1 MNVDT
6 AIIIITHGSRRNTFV
21 EDMEGVAKYI
31 EDKLQIPVY
40 LSHNEFTE
48 PNWRNLVS
56 SLLEKGIN
64 KFIFALAFLGRGNHV
79 AKDIMGSF
87 GVNEFYKWE
96 EAQYEGRKVK
106 VYFTRPL
113 ADSPLVKL
121 SLLYRISSAVRKDNY
136 FNFLEDPE
144 EIEENSMELSRQKV
158 REITGKDGEELEIIS
173 RAVYASGNLE
183 IARYI
188 YISKDAIEM
197 GVSALKSG
205 VGILIDVKMVKA
217 GLRWNAENYL
227 DDAVELAKKL
237 KITRTAAGIRIGLSK
252 EPKIVVIGN
261 SPTALVEAIK
271 MHEEE
276 GVEIPLIVAT
286 PPGFT
291 NAVEAKEKLIS
302 TDIPCIVLR
311 GNYGG
316 SNIAV
321 SIMNEI
327 IRYARGKNG

>member
-1 MNVDT
+1 MDT
-6 AIIIITHGSRRNTFV
+6 AIIIITHGSRRKTFV
-21 EDMEGVAKYI
+21 DDMEGVSRYI
-31 EDKLQIPVY
+31 EEKLSIPVY

-48 PNWRNLVS
+48 PNWRTLVS
-56 SLLEKGIN
+56 SLLKEGVN

-87 GVNEFYKWE
+87 GVTEFYKWVDGK
-96 EAQYEGRKVK
+96 YEGNNVK

-121 SLLYRISSAVRKDNY
+121 ALFYRISSAVRKDEE

-158 REITGKDGEELEIIS
+158 KEITGKEGEELEIIS
-173 RAVYASGNLE
+173 RAVYASGNLD

-197 GVSALKSG
+197 GVSSLKL
-205 VGILIDVKMVKA
+205 GILTDVKMVKA

-227 DDAVELAKKL
+227 DNAVDLAKKL
-237 KITRTAAGIRIGLSK
+237 KITRAAAGIRLGLSNG
-252 EPKIVVIGN
+252 PKIVVIGN

-291 NAVEAKEKLIS
+291 NAVEAKERLIKS
-302 TDIPCIVLR
+302 DIPCIVLR

-316 SNIAV
+316 SNIAA

>member
-1 MNVDT
+1 MDT
-6 AIIIITHGSRRNTFV
+6 AVIIITHGSRRSTFV
-21 EDMEGVAKYI
+21 EDMEGIAKYV
-31 EDKLQIPVY
+31 EEKLQIPVY
-40 LSHNEFTE
+40 LSHNEYIE

-56 SLLEKGIN
+56 SLLERGVN

-87 GVNEFYKWE
+87 GVSEFQKWE
-96 EAQYEGRKVK
+96 EAQYDGKKVE

-121 SLLYRISSAVRKDNY
+121 SLFYRISRAVRKDSQ
-136 FNFLEDPE
+136 FNFVEDPE
-144 EIEENSMELSRQKV
+144 EIEENSMEFTRQKV

-183 IARYI
+183 IARHI

-205 VGILIDVKMVKA
+205 IGILTDVKMVKA
-217 GLRWNAENYL
+217 GLRWDAENYL
-227 DDAVELAKKL
+227 DEAGELARKL
-237 KITRTAAGIRIGLSK
+237 KITRTAAGIRVGLSK
-252 EPKIVVIGN
+252 GPKIVVIGN
-261 SPTALVEAIK
+261 APTALVEAMK

-302 TDIPCIVLR
+302 TGIPCVVLR

-321 SIMNEI
+321 AIMNEI
-327 IRYARGKNG
+327 IRYAGGKSG